1 MKHSEPRVDAYI
13 AASADFAKPI
23 LEHFRG
29 VVHAVCPDVEES
41 IKWGFPHF
49 GYKNQMMCSMA
60 AFKNHCAVTFW
71 KASVMRKAE
80 DLVRNAKSEVSM
92 GHLGKIA
99 ALKDLPK
106 DSILKAYIKEA
117 MRLNDEGIALPA
129 KKKVLAKTEMPVP
142 DYVQLALQKN
152 KKAQQHFMAFSPS
165 HRREYLSWITEAK
178 TEATRQKRLAT
189 AIEWLSEGKDRNW
202 KYK

>member
-1 MKHSEPRVDAYI
+1 M
-13 AASADFAKPI
+13 AS
-23 LEHFRG
+23 
-29 VVHAVCPDVEES
+29 
-41 IKWGFPHF
+41 
-49 GYKNQMMCSMA
+49 
-60 AFKNHCAVTFW
+60 FKQHCAITFW
-71 KASVMRKAE
+71 KATLMQKA
-80 DLVRNAKSEVSM
+80 DALVAKAKSEEAM
-92 GHLGKIA
+92 GHLGKIKT
-99 ALKDLPK
+99 LKDLPK
-106 DSILKAYIKEA
+106 DAVLKAYIKEA